1 MVRQKQTIST
11 EHAEVLQKWKERG
24 FLAPDFEYEELTSH
38 YMGQLNKVVK
48 NLSGTIYE
56 EHHKGK
62 KVQISREMTVMTN
75 EEQTITSKCLLLHSG
90 QNNYSEQAR
99 QHLLQ
104 KYSSETVMPTSKV
117 DALSSFQSVLFCL
130 DNVPETYGKEQ
141 LKDAIVEL
149 LVTKPNKCVT
159 ELKCHLQKTTR
170 SYKELVLDLI
180 AQKDMKAGIFFY
192 VAAAQLVLGE
202 PILLIRPTE
211 HISGTSTPYYT
222 FDVEYCI
229 PEDRNIPIEDFKIR
243 LLYNGWNHFTP
254 FFPQCVAEIIRK
266 GEPMLK
272 KVSNA
277 LQGLKQLS
285 QLVPKKSLLKSG
297 LKSMIEHLEAADSVG
312 RSCNFKFGTAETEMT
327 EDVPLPQDDTIVT
340 GHSRKQSLPSE
351 KGCEPSPKKSKTD
364 TGTSETVTT
373 AETATTGESSM
384 TVTTTTTTMATA
396 PSQMTTRSQTGVAST
411 LTADTSTQPAPK
423 LAHRKSI
430 KLLALQCVCGKV
442 FENKQYLDL
451 HIGQKH
457 KENFSCS
464 GRVVEGGKEYDCS
477 FISTDR
483 NSMWTHFR
491 TLHLNIWCN
500 YCVIPTCSFGHDELA
515 AVLKHQHDKH
525 GMNTGLMCTRCNKVF
540 SQSNKLKDHLL
551 TCKNKERPFVCEKC
565 GQDFRQRTELN
576 IHLKQEHP
584 KVAGDRLGFF
594 KCPKC
599 PKEFCTYSGRRKH
612 VQNCKK

>member
-1 MVRQKQTIST
+1 MVRQKQTVST

-38 YMGQLNKVVK
+38 YMGQLNKVAK
-48 NLSGTIYE
+48 NLSGTVYE
-56 EHHKGK
+56 EHHKGE
-62 KVQISREMTVMTN
+62 KVRIYREMTVMTN
-75 EEQTITSKCLLLHSG
+75 EEQTITSKCLLLQSG
-90 QNNYSEQAR
+90 QNNYSEEVR

-149 LVTKPNKCVT
+149 LVTKPSKCVT

-192 VAAAQLVLGE
+192 VAASQLVLGE

-211 HISGTSTPYYT
+211 HTSGTSTPYYT

-229 PEDRNIPIEDFKIR
+229 PDNQNIPIQDFKIR
-243 LLYNGWNHFTP
+243 LVYNGWNHFTP
-254 FFPQCVAEIIRK
+254 FFPQRVVEIIRK

-277 LQGLKQLS
+277 LHGLKQLS
-285 QLVPKKSLLKSG
+285 ELVPKKSLLKSG
-297 LKSMIEHLEAADSVG
+297 LKSMIEHLEAADTVG

-327 EDVPLPQDDTIVT
+327 EDVPLPRDDTIVT
-340 GHSRKQSLPSE
+340 GHSRKRSLPSE

-364 TGTSETVTT
+364 TATSETVTT
-373 AETATTGESSM
+373 AETATTGESST

-411 LTADTSTQPAPK
+411 SMADTSTQPAPK
-423 LAHRKSI
+423 LAHHKSI
-430 KLLALQCVCGKV
+430 KLPALQCVCGKV

-451 HIGQKH
+451 HIGRKH

-477 FISTDR
+477 FITMDH

-551 TCKNKERPFVCEKC
+551 TCKNKDRPFVCEKC

-584 KVAGDRLGFF
+584 KVAGDRSGFF
-594 KCPKC
+594 NCLKC
-599 PKEFCTYSGRRKH
+599 PKEFRTYLG
-612 VQNCKK
+612 Q